1 MSFSCPLCHQ
11 PLSREKNS
19 YICPQRH
26 QFDMAKEGYVNLLP
40 VQHKRSRDPGDSAE
54 MMQARR
60 AFLDAGHYQ
69 PLRDAIVAQ
78 LRERLDEKATAV
90 LDIGCGEGY
99 YTHAFADALPEITT
113 FGLDVSK
120 VAIKAAAKRYPQDG
134 WIAIERNVSV
144 AGIAVRKFDAMHNDP
159 ARMRFIWGD
168 AEKVDEWF
176 GEGEIDIIH
185 LNFSDP
191 WPKRRAHKKRLSS
204 QAFIARY
211 EKILKPGGSIQMKT
225 DNSSLFEY
233 SILQFQDCGWR
244 LSEFSVDYRREPH
257 EEDVIT
263 EYEQRFLTLGQPIY
277 RAVWAK
283 DGGMMD
289 EGTDE

>member
-78 LRERLDEKATAV
+78 LRERLDDKATAV

-120 VAIKAAAKRYPQDG
+120 VAIKAAAKRYPQ
-134 WIAIERNVSV
+134 VTFCV
-144 AGIAVRKFDAMHNDP
+144 ASSHRLP
-159 ARMRFIWGD
+159 
-168 AEKVDEWF
+168 
-176 GEGEIDIIH
+176 
-185 LNFSDP
+185 FSDTSMDAIIRIYAP
-191 WPKRRAHKKRLSS
+191 CKAEEL
-204 QAFIARY
+204 ARVV
-211 EKILKPGGSIQMKT
+211 KPGG
-225 DNSSLFEY
+225 
-233 SILQFQDCGWR
+233 W
-244 LSEFSVDYRREPH
+244 
-257 EEDVIT
+257 VIT
-263 EYEQRFLTLGQPIY
+263 ATPGPRHLLELKGLIYDDVRLHEQNTEEMTGFTLCHQQQLAYPMQLNGSEAEALLQMTPFAW
-277 RAVWAK
+277 RAKPAVR
-283 DGGMMD
+283 
-289 EGTDE
+289 ETLRQQELFSCQTDFAIHCWQRDV